1 MSTSKLVL
9 EIGTEEIPAMPLYAA
24 TRDLADAAQR
34 ALDEAR
40 VAHGEVVTYSTPRR
54 MILMVEDLADA
65 SEALSM
71 RAKGPAAAIAF
82 DDDGKPTKAAEGFAR
97 GKGVDVSCLV
107 READESGKEY
117 VYALVEEPSRKT
129 TDILPD
135 LLAGL
140 IAGISWP
147 KSQRWGSGHVTF
159 SRPVRWLMALYGDEV
174 VPVEYA
180 GLVAG
185 RISRGNRLMADQEFE
200 FANASDLPAAYEGMK
215 VIPSA
220 KKRAQAIRGQINAIE
235 AETGLKADTPKGT
248 FDEVVNLVEY
258 PTVMLAHFD
267 ERFLDVP
274 PEIITD
280 AMLEHQRYFPM
291 YQPDGTLD
299 NAFLIVS
306 NGDPAYTET
315 IVAGNERVVRARLDD
330 AAFFVVE
337 DRREPLE
344 SYVDGLKRV
353 VFQEKLGSVY
363 DKTMRI
369 VKNAEAVC
377 DAAGITGTERDDVA
391 RTALLCKA
399 DLITNAVV
407 EFTSLQGIMGGHYA
421 RFSGETPEVAL
432 GITDHYRPRFAG
444 DELPRNL
451 AGTVT
456 AFSDKLDTVCG
467 IFAIGAGPTGSSD
480 PFALRRAAIGIINIL
495 LDGLDVSL
503 AELIDVALDNYRD
516 VVDFDFDEVREQVRA
531 FFATRLEVIARDRGY
546 APDCIAAVM
555 ATGMFEPAETLA
567 RIDALQTAR
576 NEQPEVFENLATA
589 YTRAAN
595 LADASLGC
603 DADTSIM
610 EAQELALA
618 DAVAAARDA
627 VTTALAD
634 GAHLDAI
641 EALASLRTPI
651 DDFFDAVLIMDDD
664 AALREMRLRLLNS
677 FVAVFANVA
686 DIGKM
691 AKK

>member
-1 MSTSKLVL
+1 
-9 EIGTEEIPAMPLYAA
+9 
-24 TRDLADAAQR
+24 
-34 ALDEAR
+34 
-40 VAHGEVVTYSTPRR
+40 
-54 MILMVEDLADA
+54 
-65 SEALSM
+65 
-71 RAKGPAAAIAF
+71 
-82 DDDGKPTKAAEGFAR
+82 
-97 GKGVDVSCLV
+97 
-107 READESGKEY
+107 
-117 VYALVEEPSRKT
+117 
-129 TDILPD
+129 
-135 LLAGL
+135 
-140 IAGISWP
+140 
-147 KSQRWGSGHVTF
+147 
-159 SRPVRWLMALYGDEV
+159 
-174 VPVEYA
+174 
-180 GLVAG
+180 
-185 RISRGNRLMADQEFE
+185 MADREFE
-200 FANASDLPAAYEGMK
+200 FASAADLPGAYEEMR

-258 PTVMLAHFD
+258 PTVLLAHFD

-299 NAFLIVS
+299 NAFLVVS
-306 NGDPAYTET
+306 NGDPAYAET

-337 DRREPLE
+337 DRRKPLE
-344 SYVDGLKRV
+344 GYVEGLKRV
-353 VFQEKLGSVY
+353 VFQERLGSVY

-369 VKNAEAVC
+369 VKCAEAVC
-377 DAAGITGTERDDVA
+377 DAAGITGTQRDDIL

-399 DLITNAVV
+399 DLITSAVV

-432 GITDHYRPRFAG
+432 GITDHYRPRFA
-444 DELPRNL
+444 DDDLPRNL

-456 AFSDKLDTVCG
+456 AFSDKLDTICG

-480 PFALRRAAIGIINIL
+480 PFALRRAAIGIVNIL
-495 LDGLDVSL
+495 LSGLDVSL
-503 AELIDVALDNYRD
+503 SELIDVALGNYRD
-516 VVDFDFDEVREQVRA
+516 VVDFDFDAVRDQVRA

-555 ATGMFEPAETLA
+555 ATGMFEPAETIA

-576 NEQPEVFENLATA
+576 DEQPDTFENLATA

-595 LADASLGC
+595 LADVALGC
-603 DADTSIM
+603 EAD
-610 EAQELALA
+610 EALMGTQERALA
-618 DAVAAARDA
+618 DAIAVAQES
-627 VTTALAD
+627 VGQALAA
-634 GAHLDAI
+634 GAHADAI
-641 EALASLRTPI
+641 EALAGLRAPI
-651 DDFFDAVLIMDDD
+651 DSFFDGVLIMDDD
-664 AALREMRLRLLNS
+664 LALREMRLRLLNS
-677 FVAVFANVA
+677 FVDVFANVA

>member
-1 MSTSKLVL
+1 MSASKLVL
-9 EIGTEEIPAMPLYAA
+9 EIGTEEIPAIPLYAA
-24 TRDLADAAQR
+24 TRDLADAAQH

-54 MILMVEDLADA
+54 MILVVEDLVDA

-117 VYALVEEPSRKT
+117 VYALVEEPSHKT
-129 TDILPD
+129 ADILPD

-174 VPVEYA
+174 MPVEYA

-185 RISRGNRLMADQEFE
+185 RISRGNRLMADREFE
-200 FANASDLPAAYEGMK
+200 FAHAADLPAAYEEMK

-369 VKNAEAVC
+369 VKCAEAVC
-377 DAAGITGTERDDVA
+377 DAAGIAGTERDDVL

-432 GITDHYRPRFAG
+432 GVTDHYRPRFAG

-503 AELIDVALDNYRD
+503 TELIDVALGNYRD
-516 VVDFDFDEVREQVRA
+516 VVEFDFDEVREQVRT

-567 RIDALQTAR
+567 RIDALQSAR

-595 LADASLGC
+595 LTDASLGC
-603 DADTSIM
+603 EADASLM
-610 EAQELALA
+610 GAQERALA
-618 DAVAAARDA
+618 DAVAAAHDA
-627 VTTALAD
+627 VVAALAD

-641 EALASLRTPI
+641 EALASLRAPI
-651 DDFFDAVLIMDDD
+651 DNFFDEVLIMDNDV
-664 AALREMRLRLLNS
+664 ALREMRLRLLNS
-677 FVAVFANVA
+677 FVAVFADVA

>member
-1 MSTSKLVL
+1 MSASKLVF

-24 TRDLADAAQR
+24 TRDLAAAAET

-40 VAHGEVVTYSTPRR
+40 LAHGEIVTYSTPRR
-54 MILMVEDLADA
+54 MILVVEDLADA

-82 DDDGKPTKAAEGFAR
+82 DDAGNPTKAAEGFAR
-97 GKGVDVSCLV
+97 GKGVDVSRLV

-117 VYALVEEPSRKT
+117 VYAQVEEPSRKT
-129 TDILPD
+129 AD
-135 LLAGL
+135 LLPELLANLVG
-140 IAGISWP
+140 GIGWP

-159 SRPVRWLMALYGDEV
+159 SRPIRWLMALYGEDV
-174 VPVEYA
+174 IPVEYA

-185 RISRGNRLMADQEFE
+185 RISRGNRLMADREFE
-200 FANASDLPAAYEGMK
+200 FASAADLPGAYEEMR

-258 PTVMLAHFD
+258 PTVLLAHFD

-299 NAFLIVS
+299 NAFLVVS
-306 NGDPAYTET
+306 NGDPAYAET
-315 IVAGNERVVRARLDD
+315 IVAGNERARLDD

-337 DRREPLE
+337 DRRKPLE
-344 SYVDGLKRV
+344 GYVEGLKRV
-353 VFQEKLGSVY
+353 VFQERLGSVY

-369 VKNAEAVC
+369 VKCAEAVC
-377 DAAGITGTERDDVA
+377 DAAGITGTQRDDIL

-399 DLITNAVV
+399 DLITSAVV

-432 GITDHYRPRFAG
+432 GITDHYRPRFA
-444 DELPRNL
+444 DDDLPRNL

-456 AFSDKLDTVCG
+456 AFSDKLDTICG

-480 PFALRRAAIGIINIL
+480 PFALRRAAIGIVNIL
-495 LDGLDVSL
+495 LSGLDVSL
-503 AELIDVALDNYRD
+503 SELIDVALGNYRD
-516 VVDFDFDEVREQVRA
+516 VVDFDFDAVRDQVRA

-555 ATGMFEPAETLA
+555 ATGMFEPAETIA

-576 NEQPEVFENLATA
+576 DEQPDTFENLATA

-595 LADASLGC
+595 LADVALGC
-603 DADTSIM
+603 EAD
-610 EAQELALA
+610 EALMGTQERALA
-618 DAVAAARDA
+618 DAIAVAQES
-627 VTTALAD
+627 VGQALAA
-634 GAHLDAI
+634 GAHADAI
-641 EALASLRTPI
+641 EALAGLRAPI
-651 DDFFDAVLIMDDD
+651 DSFFDGVLIMDDD
-664 AALREMRLRLLNS
+664 LALREMRLRLLNS
-677 FVAVFANVA
+677 FVDVFANVA

>member
-1 MSTSKLVL
+1 MSASKLVF

-24 TRDLADAAQR
+24 TRDLAAAAET

-40 VAHGEVVTYSTPRR
+40 LAHGEIVTYSTPRR
-54 MILMVEDLADA
+54 MILVVEDLADA

-82 DDDGKPTKAAEGFAR
+82 DDAGNPTKAAEGFAR
-97 GKGVDVSCLV
+97 GKGVDVSRLV
-107 READESGKEY
+107 RETDESGKEY
-117 VYALVEEPSRKT
+117 VYAQVEEPSRKT
-129 TDILPD
+129 AD
-135 LLAGL
+135 LLPELLANLVG
-140 IAGISWP
+140 GIGWP

-159 SRPVRWLMALYGDEV
+159 SRPIRWLMALYGEDV
-174 VPVEYA
+174 IPVEYA

-185 RISRGNRLMADQEFE
+185 RGNRLMADREFE
-200 FANASDLPAAYEGMK
+200 FASAADLPGAYEEMR

-258 PTVMLAHFD
+258 PTVLLAHFD

-299 NAFLIVS
+299 NAFLVVS
-306 NGDPAYTET
+306 NGDPAYAET

-337 DRREPLE
+337 DRRKPLE
-344 SYVDGLKRV
+344 GYVEGLKRV
-353 VFQEKLGSVY
+353 VFQERLGSVY

-369 VKNAEAVC
+369 VKCAEAVC
-377 DAAGITGTERDDVA
+377 DAAGITGTQRDDIL

-399 DLITNAVV
+399 DLITSAVV

-432 GITDHYRPRFAG
+432 GITDHYRPRFA
-444 DELPRNL
+444 DDDLPRNL

-456 AFSDKLDTVCG
+456 AFSDKLDTICG

-480 PFALRRAAIGIINIL
+480 PFALRRAAIGIVNIL
-495 LDGLDVSL
+495 LSGLDVSL
-503 AELIDVALDNYRD
+503 SELIDVALGNYRD
-516 VVDFDFDEVREQVRA
+516 VVDFDFDAVRDQVRA

-555 ATGMFEPAETLA
+555 ATGMFEPAETIA

-576 NEQPEVFENLATA
+576 DEQPDTFENLATA

-595 LADASLGC
+595 LADVALGC
-603 DADTSIM
+603 EAD
-610 EAQELALA
+610 EALMGTQERALA
-618 DAVAAARDA
+618 DAIAVAQES
-627 VTTALAD
+627 VGQALAA
-634 GAHLDAI
+634 GAHADAI
-641 EALASLRTPI
+641 EALAGLRAPI
-651 DDFFDAVLIMDDD
+651 DSFFDGVLIMDDD
-664 AALREMRLRLLNS
+664 LALREMRLRLLNS
-677 FVAVFANVA
+677 FVDVFANVA

>member
-1 MSTSKLVL
+1 MSTSKLVF

-24 TRDLADAAQR
+24 TKELAASAEA

-40 VAHGEVVTYSTPRR
+40 LAHGEVAAYSTPRR
-54 MILMVEDLADA
+54 MLLVVEDLADE
-65 SEALSM
+65 SEALSL

-82 DDDGKPTKAAEGFAR
+82 GEDGAPTKAAEGFAR
-97 GKGVDVSCLV
+97 GKGVDVADLV

-117 VYALVEEPSRKT
+117 VYALVEEPAREAT
-129 TDILPD
+129 QILPD
-135 LLAGL
+135 LLARLVASIG
-140 IAGISWP
+140 WP

-159 SRPVRWLMALYGDEV
+159 CRPIRWLVALYGSDV
-174 VPVEYA
+174 VDVECA

-185 RISRGNRLMADQEFE
+185 RTTRGNRLMADHDFE
-200 FANASDLPAAYEGMK
+200 IASAAELPAAYEDMK
-215 VIPSA
+215 VIVNA

-258 PTVMLAHFD
+258 PTVLLAHFD

-299 NAFLIVS
+299 NAFLVVS
-306 NGDPAYTET
+306 NGDPAYAQT
-315 IVAGNERVVRARLDD
+315 IADGNERVVRARLDD
-330 AAFFVVE
+330 AAFFVAE
-337 DRREPLE
+337 DRRTPLE
-344 SYVDGLKRV
+344 GYVDGLKRV

-363 DKTMRI
+363 DKTQRI
-369 VKNAEAVC
+369 VKNAQAVC
-377 DAAGITGTERDDVA
+377 DELGLTGAERDDVL
-391 RTALLCKA
+391 RCALLCKA
-399 DLITNAVV
+399 DLITSAVV

-467 IFAIGAGPTGSSD
+467 IFAAGMGPTGSSD

-503 AELIDVALDNYRD
+503 AKLIDVALENYRG
-516 VVDFDFDEVREQVRA
+516 VVDFDFDAIRDQVRA
-531 FFATRLEVIARDRGY
+531 FFATRLEVIAHDRGL
-546 APDCIAAVM
+546 AADCIAAVM
-555 ATGMFEPAETLA
+555 ATGMFEPAETVA
-567 RIDALQTAR
+567 RIEALQTAR
-576 NEQPEVFENLATA
+576 DEAPDTFENLAIA
-589 YTRAAN
+589 YGRAAN
-595 LADASLGC
+595 LADRSLGAA
-603 DADTSIM
+603 ADESIM
-610 EAQELALA
+610 GDAERALA
-618 DAVAAARDA
+618 NAVSTARA
-627 VTTALAD
+627 SVAQALEA
-634 GAHLDAI
+634 GAHAQAI
-641 EALASLRTPI
+641 ESLASLRAPI
-651 DDFFDAVLIMDDD
+651 DAFFDDVLIMDSDD
-664 AALREMRLRLLNS
+664 ALREMRLMLLNS
-677 FVAVFANVA
+677 FVDVFADVA
-686 DIGKM
+686 DIGKL
-691 AKK
+691 ASK

>member
-1 MSTSKLVL
+1 MSASKLVF

-24 TRDLADAAQR
+24 TRDLAAAAET

-40 VAHGEVVTYSTPRR
+40 LAHGEIVTYSTPRR
-54 MILMVEDLADA
+54 MILVVEDLADA

-71 RAKGPAAAIAF
+71 CAKGPAAAIAF
-82 DDDGKPTKAAEGFAR
+82 DDAGNPTKAAEGFAR
-97 GKGVDVSCLV
+97 GKGVDVSRLV
-107 READESGKEY
+107 RETDESGKEY
-117 VYALVEEPSRKT
+117 VYAQVEEPSRKT
-129 TDILPD
+129 AD
-135 LLAGL
+135 LLPELLANLVG
-140 IAGISWP
+140 GIGWP

-159 SRPVRWLMALYGDEV
+159 SRPIRWLMALYGEDV
-174 VPVEYA
+174 IPVEYA

-185 RISRGNRLMADQEFE
+185 RISRGNRLMADREFE
-200 FANASDLPAAYEGMK
+200 FASAADLPGAYEEMR

-220 KKRAQAIRGQINAIE
+220 KNRAQAIRGQINAIE

-258 PTVMLAHFD
+258 PTVLLAHFD

-299 NAFLIVS
+299 NAFLVVS
-306 NGDPAYTET
+306 NGDPAYAET
-315 IVAGNERVVRARLDD
+315 IVAGNERVVRARLD
-330 AAFFVVE
+330 AFVVGK
-337 DRREPLE
+337 DGQKPLE
-344 SYVDGLKRV
+344 GYVEGLKRV
-353 VFQEKLGSVY
+353 VFQERLGSVY

-369 VKNAEAVC
+369 VKCAEAVC
-377 DAAGITGTERDDVA
+377 DAAGITGTQRDDIL

-399 DLITNAVV
+399 DLITSAVV

-432 GITDHYRPRFAG
+432 GITDHYRPRFA
-444 DELPRNL
+444 DDDLPRNL

-456 AFSDKLDTVCG
+456 AFSDKLDTICG

-480 PFALRRAAIGIINIL
+480 PFALRRAAIGIVNIL
-495 LDGLDVSL
+495 LSGLDVSL
-503 AELIDVALDNYRD
+503 SELIDVALGNYRD
-516 VVDFDFDEVREQVRA
+516 VVDFDFDAVRDQVRA

-555 ATGMFEPAETLA
+555 ATGMFEPAETIA

-576 NEQPEVFENLATA
+576 DEQPDTFENLATA

-595 LADASLGC
+595 LADVALGC
-603 DADTSIM
+603 EAD
-610 EAQELALA
+610 EALMGTQERALA
-618 DAVAAARDA
+618 DAIAVAQES
-627 VTTALAD
+627 VGQALAA
-634 GAHLDAI
+634 GAHADAI
-641 EALASLRTPI
+641 EALAGLRAPI
-651 DDFFDAVLIMDDD
+651 DSFFDGVLIMDDD
-664 AALREMRLRLLNS
+664 LALREMRLRLLNS
-677 FVAVFANVA
+677 FVDVFANVA

>member
-1 MSTSKLVL
+1 MSASKLVF

-24 TRDLADAAQR
+24 TRDLAAAAET
-34 ALDEAR
+34 ALDEAHL
-40 VAHGEVVTYSTPRR
+40 AHGEIVTYSTPRR
-54 MILMVEDLADA
+54 MILVVEDLADA

-82 DDDGKPTKAAEGFAR
+82 DDAGNPTKAAEGFAR
-97 GKGVDVSCLV
+97 GKGVDVSRLV

-117 VYALVEEPSRKT
+117 VYAQVEEPSRKT
-129 TDILPD
+129 AD
-135 LLAGL
+135 LLPELLANLVG
-140 IAGISWP
+140 GIGWP
-147 KSQRWGSGHVTF
+147 KSQRWGSEHVTF
-159 SRPVRWLMALYGDEV
+159 SRPIRWLMALYGEDV
-174 VPVEYA
+174 IPVEYA

-185 RISRGNRLMADQEFE
+185 RISRGNRLMADREFE
-200 FANASDLPAAYEGMK
+200 FASAADLPGAYEEMR

-258 PTVMLAHFD
+258 PTVLLAHFD

-299 NAFLIVS
+299 NAFLVVS
-306 NGDPAYTET
+306 NGDPAYAET

-337 DRREPLE
+337 DRRKPLE
-344 SYVDGLKRV
+344 GYVEGLKRV
-353 VFQEKLGSVY
+353 VFQERLGSVY

-369 VKNAEAVC
+369 VKCAEAVC
-377 DAAGITGTERDDVA
+377 DAAGITGTQRDDIL

-399 DLITNAVV
+399 DLITSAVV

-432 GITDHYRPRFAG
+432 GITDHYRPRFA
-444 DELPRNL
+444 DDDLPRNL

-456 AFSDKLDTVCG
+456 AFSDKLDTICG

-480 PFALRRAAIGIINIL
+480 PFALRRAAIGIVNIL
-495 LDGLDVSL
+495 LSGLDVSL
-503 AELIDVALDNYRD
+503 SELIDVALGNYRD
-516 VVDFDFDEVREQVRA
+516 VVDFDFDAVRDQVRA

-555 ATGMFEPAETLA
+555 ATGMFEPAETIA

-576 NEQPEVFENLATA
+576 DEQPDTFENLATA

-595 LADASLGC
+595 LADVALGC
-603 DADTSIM
+603 EAD
-610 EAQELALA
+610 EALMGTQERTLA
-618 DAVAAARDA
+618 DAIAVAQES
-627 VTTALAD
+627 VGQALAA
-634 GAHLDAI
+634 GAHADAI
-641 EALASLRTPI
+641 EALAGLRAPI
-651 DDFFDAVLIMDDD
+651 DSFFDGVLIMDDD
-664 AALREMRLRLLNS
+664 LALREMRLRLLNS
-677 FVAVFANVA
+677 FVDVFANVA